1 MLAVT
6 NLLQSLLL
14 QQVRFEDSHVDHRGS
29 QDATFVVLDVFSKL
43 VVAETVENITDRFE
57 TV

>member
-1 MLAVT
+1 MLVVT

-43 VVAETVENITDRFE
+43 VVAETLENN
-57 TV
+57 